1 MWPVAHQ
8 GFASPGYAPLDPPP
22 STTAWY
28 LVAHANFKRGSK
40 KIHAFVFPPYR
51 KGITFGA
58 CSLCTPWLTA
68 FSSSLS
74 DLMGRSEKRGM
85 RVRFFTN
92 FKRIVILFAPKYGK
106 KRTVFPL
113 FAADSVKSDRQP
125 GISDAQWVA
134 LVRGYQQHFAPAIRF
149 FYPTQRTSESALSRI
164 CACPAIN
171 SCRINVRG

>member
-28 LVAHANFKRGSK
+28 LVAHSNFKRGSK

-74 DLMGRSEKRGM
+74 DLMGRSEKSGR
-85 RVRFFTN
+85 RVQFFTGFSAN
-92 FKRIVILFAPKYGK
+92 SDSIRAVTRGK
-106 KRTVFPL
+106 MNRLPAFCSRLGQVRQ
-113 FAADSVKSDRQP
+113 AARLKTTSSVCEIYPVLRQF
-125 GISDAQWVA
+125 SSVEA
-134 LVRGYQQHFAPAIRF
+134 R
-149 FYPTQRTSESALSRI
+149 
-164 CACPAIN
+164 
-171 SCRINVRG
+171 